1 MKSEATLLRAVL
13 GDLSPD
19 NRDLWDV
26 VLAISQTRDFGE
38 GKARILACWVAISTK
53 DDADSSCESR

>member
-1 MKSEATLLRAVL
+1 MKSEATLLGAIL

-26 VLAISQTRDFGE
+26 VLAVSQTRDFGE
-38 GKARILACWVAISTK
+38 GKARVLACWVAFSAKGDTN
-53 DDADSSCESR
+53 SSRKSR

>member
-13 GDLSPD
+13 GDLSTD

-38 GKARILACWVAISTK
+38 GKARVLACWVAISAK
-53 DDADSSCESR
+53 DDTDSSRESR